1 MDRKKFCKT
10 SCSLS
15 LASCAGL
22 GLISGGV
29 ASAGEIFSDAGDQE
43 NPLVAVDLRQIQNVL
58 KYVDSLDDEQIKRG
72 VFERLGYEHVT
83 NKAYHDYL
91 VGFRKDLKSYFDN
104 VNTGKDRYWEKME
117 WDPARSEI
125 RVTGKVVDRC
135 ACSYAQCEN
144 PPLSLCNYCCKNFQ
158 KAMFELMLDRKV
170 DVRIDEAFL
179 LGDKR
184 CSTTIFVEVS
194 IPLERIA

>member
-10 SCSLS
+10 TCSLG
-15 LASCAGL
+15 LASCAGF

-29 ASAGEIFSDAGDQE
+29 ASASEGLSEVPIQE

-58 KYVDSLDDEQIKRG
+58 KYVDSLEDEQAKKA
-72 VFERLGYEHVT
+72 VFERLGYEHIT

-91 VGFRKDLKSYFDN
+91 VGFRTDLKSYFDN
-104 VNTGKDRYWEKME
+104 VNTGKDKYWEKME
-117 WDPARSEI
+117 WDPEKSEI
-125 RVTGKVVDRC
+125 MVKGKVVDRC

-184 CSTTIFVEVS
+184 CSTTIFVEGGLQ
-194 IPLERIA
+194 LEKIA